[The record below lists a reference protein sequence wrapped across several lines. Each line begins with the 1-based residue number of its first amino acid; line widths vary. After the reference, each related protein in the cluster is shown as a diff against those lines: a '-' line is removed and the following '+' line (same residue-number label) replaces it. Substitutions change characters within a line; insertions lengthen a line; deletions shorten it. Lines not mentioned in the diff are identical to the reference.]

1 VLSVQ
6 RRDVVNIDMEQFLR
20 LDELAFRPLPDAS
33 IRSGGTGCGYEE
45 KESVIWL
52 NLQVATP
59 IGPDDQPCGEV
70 VRLAIALT
78 PAQYA
83 QVVKQFF
90 WDVTVGSSLMAKFL
104 KRLLQK
110 RWAIMTN
117 ELAKE
122 KRWPETHLPRYDN
135 LP

>member
-1 VLSVQ
+1 
-6 RRDVVNIDMEQFLR
+6 VNVGVEQLLR
-20 LDELAFRPLPDAS
+20 LDDLAFRPLPDAN
-33 IRSGGTGCGYEE
+33 IHVGGTGCGYEE

-52 NLQVATP
+52 NLHVATP
-59 IGPDDQPCGEV
+59 IGSDDQPCGEI

-90 WDVTVGSSLMAKFL
+90 WDVTVSNPLMAKFL
-104 KRLLQK
+104 KRLLRK

-117 ELAKE
+117 ELAKNE
-122 KRWPETHLPRYDN
+122 RWPEIHLPRYDD